1 MVCDASQPA
10 PRPAIRRH
18 SSNAN
23 VDLYIDP
30 SLRGKGHGRDMI
42 KAAADEAKELGCFR
56 LAWSTKHDNPARK
69 LYDELAACD
78 FVEYR
83 RKLD

>member
-1 MVCDASQPA
+1 MRDTW
-10 PRPAIRRH
+10 RPIHRKH
-18 SSNAN
+18 SSDARP
-23 VDLYIDP
+23 DLYIDP
-30 SLRGKGHGRDMI
+30 SLRGKGHGREMI
-42 KAAADEAKELGCFR
+42 MAAADAAKEAGCFR

>member
-1 MVCDASQPA
+1 M
-10 PRPAIRRH
+10 
-18 SSNAN
+18 
-23 VDLYIDP
+23 YIDP
-30 SLRGKGHGRDMI
+30 SLRGKGHGREMI
-42 KAAADEAKELGCFR
+42 EAAADAAKELGCFR

-69 LYDELAACD
+69 LYDELAGCD

>member
-1 MVCDASQPA
+1 
-10 PRPAIRRH
+10 
-18 SSNAN
+18 
-23 VDLYIDP
+23 
-30 SLRGKGHGRDMI
+30 MI
-42 KAAADEAKELGCFR
+42 TAAANEAKEAGCFR

>member
-1 MVCDASQPA
+1 
-10 PRPAIRRH
+10 
-18 SSNAN
+18 
-23 VDLYIDP
+23 
-30 SLRGKGHGRDMI
+30 MI
-42 KAAADEAKELGCFR
+42 KAAADAAKEAGCFR